1 MSLSHP
7 RSLAVFQYSGGVA
20 VPHPPGDE
28 HRKETRLLQTGTQQ
42 NHLGA
47 AQEIHVPPPGGVR
60 GLRLRL
66 VSGEQRGAR
75 RGCSEHPSGG
85 ERGGAER
92 HPSIT
97 KGICMRDAGG
107 LSGRKW
113 TCFLLRLPQ
122 VGSGER
128 SEAEL
133 THAASIQR
141 WGERD
146 GDARPAAGA
155 GRQGRQA
162 GYDLGS
168 GSSSARLGLELGLRE
183 DFCPAEREKQ
193 QQQKISL

>member
-42 NHLGA
+42 NRLGA

-97 KGICMRDAGG
+97 KGICMRDGGG
-107 LSGRKW
+107 LSGQKW

-128 SEAEL
+128 SEPEL
-133 THAASIQR
+133 TSAASIQR

-146 GDARPAAGA
+146 GTLAPQLEQV
-155 GRQGRQA
+155 GRA
-162 GYDLGS
+162 
-168 GSSSARLGLELGLRE
+168 ARLGMTSGQGAPRLALVL
-183 DFCPAEREKQ
+183 
-193 QQQKISL
+193 SLD